1 MGIKKQKWNYPESAP
16 KDGTQILADVGLPWA
31 VVAVW
36 CSHDEKWVYPNLQ
49 ACDMANGTT
58 DTYFENEQE
67 STIKGWLPL
76 PELPASKAWHGVDAD
91 KFVDDLRIGEL
102 DLTKEKI

>member
-1 MGIKKQKWNYPESAP
+1 MKWNSPETATRDGNPIIANVGYPWP
-16 KDGTQILADVGLPWA
+16 

-36 CSHDEKWVYPNLQ
+36 NEHDGKWVYASLQ
-49 ACDMANGTT
+49 ACPMDDNTL

-76 PELPASKAWHGVDAD
+76 PELPASKAWHGVDPD
-91 KFVDDLRIGEL
+91 KFVDDLRSGEL
-102 DLTKEKI
+102 DLTTKEL

>member
-1 MGIKKQKWNYPESAP
+1 MKWNSPESAP
-16 KDGTQILADVGLPWA
+16 KDGNQILADVGCQWA

-36 CSHDEKWVYPNLQ
+36 NTCIEKWVYANLQ
-49 ACDMANGTT
+49 ACEMVNNTL

-91 KFVDDLRIGEL
+91 KFVEDLRSGEL
-102 DLTKEKI
+102 DLTNREI

>member
-1 MGIKKQKWNYPESAP
+1 MGIKKQKWNSPESAP
-16 KDGTQILADVGLPWA
+16 KDAQILADVGYPWP

-36 CSHDEKWVYPNLQ
+36 NSHDDKWVYPNLQ
-49 ACDMANGTT
+49 ACPMDNNTL

-76 PELPASKAWHGVDAD
+76 PELPNK
-91 KFVDDLRIGEL
+91 KP
-102 DLTKEKI
+102 